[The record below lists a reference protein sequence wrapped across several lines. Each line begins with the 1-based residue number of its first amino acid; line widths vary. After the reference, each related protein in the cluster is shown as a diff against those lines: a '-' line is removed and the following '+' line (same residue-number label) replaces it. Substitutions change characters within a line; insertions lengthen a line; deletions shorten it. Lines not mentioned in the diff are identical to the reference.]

1 MPEAARAPAGLAPQV
16 RERLRCPGCRGHLA
30 ASGAGLAC
38 EACGTKYEPAASGAH
53 DLRLRAERSCA
64 LELRLGAPAPDAGA
78 FALAPLAPD
87 PEPQVDFAGLALPR
101 HLGAALRSWFPR
113 ARAPDALALDLGC
126 GSASSRAS
134 CERAGFTWV
143 GLDLRSPHAPLLGD
157 AHALPFAD
165 ESFGLVLSL
174 ATLEHLRH
182 PPVAL
187 REVHRVLVRGG
198 AFLGSV
204 AFLEPYHGESY
215 YHPSHLGTLDALRG
229 AGLRVAQL
237 APSEGWDVLRA
248 QAKLLF
254 PGLPRPAAVALVNAV
269 RRLDSAWCRMAR
281 ALGRVD
287 DAQLRRYRRATAG
300 SFAFVAYR
308 D

>member
-1 MPEAARAPAGLAPQV
+1 MPESATLGNLAARV
-16 RERLRCPGCRGHLA
+16 RERLRCP
-30 ASGAGLAC
+30 
-38 EACGTKYEPAASGAH
+38 ACGGRLEPSGVGLGCEGCATKYEPAASGAL

-64 LELRLGAPAPDAGA
+64 LELRLGAPAPDAGEL
-78 FALAPLAPD
+78 ALGPLAHNPD
-87 PEPQVDFAGLALPR
+87 PEVAFGDLALPR

-113 ARAPDALALDLGC
+113 ARAAQSLALDLGC
-126 GSASSRAS
+126 GSASTRAS
-134 CERAGFTWV
+134 CERADFTWV
-143 GLDLRSPHAPLLGD
+143 GLDLRSSHAPLLGD

-165 ESFGLVLSL
+165 QSFGLVLSL

-182 PPVAL
+182 PQVAL
-187 REVHRVLVRGG
+187 REVRRVLEPGG

-204 AFLEPYHGESY
+204 AFLEPFHSESY
-215 YHPSHLGTLDALRG
+215 YHPSHLGTFDALRG

-254 PGLPRPAAVALVNAV
+254 PGLPRAAALSLVNAL
-269 RRLDSAWCRMAR
+269 RRLDSTWCRMAR
-281 ALGRVD
+281 ALGRVS
-287 DAQLRRYRRATAG
+287 DAQLLRYRRATAG